1 MRPETLELLVDIRDA
16 ARYIVEDTAGI
27 AYETFVA
34 DQRLRQAV
42 LYSFLVIGEASN
54 RLRRRDPE
62 LTRRLSEIEGAIAM
76 RTVVIHGYDIVDYAI
91 VWQAIQEKLPAVIDQ
106 VETMLSDGKRGNREQ
121 QNR

>member
-16 ARYIVEDTAGI
+16 ARYIVEDAAGI
-27 AYETFVA
+27 AYETFGA

-62 LTRRLSEIEGAIAM
+62 LTRRLSEIEGAIAV
-76 RTVVIHGYDIVDYAI
+76 RTVVIYGYDIVDYAI

-106 VETMLSDGKRGNREQ
+106 VETMLSDGERGNREQ